1 MCCHFVMNTIKTYKS
16 GIIFLPR
23 IFTLCHVY
31 FALKITSRDRKRLR
45 GFFFGRDSM
54 DFRQILLCFTNINS
68 IFYNLTVAPS
78 LITRPTNQTVIES
91 KTVTFNCSA
100 TGNPT
105 PKITWLKDGTTVG
118 HGETLSFEATRNQ
131 SGKYWC
137 TAENGLSVIVNASAI
152 LDVQCK

>member
-1 MCCHFVMNTIKTYKS
+1 
-16 GIIFLPR
+16 
-23 IFTLCHVY
+23 
-31 FALKITSRDRKRLR
+31 
-45 GFFFGRDSM
+45 M

-68 IFYNLTVAPS
+68 ISYNLTVAPS
-78 LITRPTNQTVIES
+78 LITKPTNQTVIES

-105 PKITWLKDGTTVG
+105 PKITWLKDGTTMG
-118 HGETLSFEATRNQ
+118 HGETLSFEVNRNQ

-137 TAENGLSVIVNASAI
+137 SAENGLSEVVNASAI